1 MAFSHKLG
9 ITDSHG
15 YIFVICHAPP
25 STTTGQKPL
34 VRINDSCKKGM
45 NQARDELHAS
55 EKNLNYQHG
64 YYEKI
69 SGGIPCGGGQE
80 VNYQLILSLVN
91 ILIICRFLSSWVT
104 ILSIK
109 KKLLNTCSKIKISIV
124 LLCVSI
130 PQLHLLCQ
138 LQSFINTMQGLSPI
152 SSHTIV
158 NFVFHIQIQL
168 FYGNHH

>member
-1 MAFSHKLG
+1 M
-9 ITDSHG
+9 G
-15 YIFVICHAPP
+15 YNSEH
-25 STTTGQKPL
+25 QKE
-34 VRINDSCKKGM
+34 IA
-45 NQARDELHAS
+45 Q
-55 EKNLNYQHG
+55 Y
-64 YYEKI
+64 
-69 SGGIPCGGGQE
+69 
-80 VNYQLILSLVN
+80 
-91 ILIICRFLSSWVT
+91 
-104 ILSIK
+104 
-109 KKLLNTCSKIKISIV
+109 LLKIKISIV